1 MIATQATL
9 PEAARCPS
17 DGATRSQFFLILLV
31 IYACFFNGLTAFGLV
46 GPDEPRYASI
56 ARDMAA
62 GDDWVTPRLH
72 GDPWLEKPILYYWVA
87 AIGYRMFGDG
97 ELAARLPSTLGA
109 LTTLFALS
117 WVGWRFYGLTTAVL
131 FALIFPSS
139 IAVLTFARAAT
150 PDMLFT
156 ATLALSLAAAM
167 PLILIHPLRAAT
179 FYQIGFGT
187 ALGLAVL
194 AKGPAGVVLAGAGTV
209 IGALLA
215 QRGARVWRLAGP
227 WSLASFAVVAVPWYV
242 LCALRN
248 PEFIQ
253 IFLISHNVE
262 RFLTPVFQH
271 EQPFWFFGPVLLLG
285 LAPWTA
291 AILAGARGAAT
302 RLTGRVWTG
311 SPSLFLAG
319 WVLFPVIFFSLSR
332 SKLPGYVLPAV
343 PAVVMLLAHTLAL
356 ALGQRAARALGLGT
370 AAALGAMA
378 VTFLVAPAVESA
390 GVEGG
395 SVRQLA
401 VILGIAAIVAGY
413 LGNRGQLR
421 AVVATSA
428 LGVAL
433 TLWQLNAIVL
443 PVLDPSIS
451 SRTAARDAATQAN
464 GGPVRAYALHR
475 AWHYGLEYYLGQPIH
490 EWTREDPA
498 GAVVLTTNRGMRAMQ
513 VYGANLVVLRHISD
527 DAVLVRTGQPDG
539 RSMRFP

>member
-1 MIATQATL
+1 
-9 PEAARCPS
+9 
-17 DGATRSQFFLILLV
+17 
-31 IYACFFNGLTAFGLV
+31 
-46 GPDEPRYASI
+46 
-56 ARDMAA
+56 
-62 GDDWVTPRLH
+62 
-72 GDPWLEKPILYYWVA
+72 
-87 AIGYRMFGDG
+87 
-97 ELAARLPSTLGA
+97 
-109 LTTLFALS
+109 
-117 WVGWRFYGLTTAVL
+117 
-131 FALIFPSS
+131 
-139 IAVLTFARAAT
+139 
-150 PDMLFT
+150 
-156 ATLALSLAAAM
+156 
-167 PLILIHPLRAAT
+167 
-179 FYQIGFGT
+179 
-187 ALGLAVL
+187 
-194 AKGPAGVVLAGAGTV
+194 
-209 IGALLA
+209 
-215 QRGARVWRLAGP
+215 
-227 WSLASFAVVAVPWYV
+227 
-242 LCALRN
+242 
-248 PEFIQ
+248 
-253 IFLISHNVE
+253 
-262 RFLTPVFQH
+262 
-271 EQPFWFFGPVLLLG
+271 
-285 LAPWTA
+285 
-291 AILAGARGAAT
+291 
-302 RLTGRVWTG
+302 
-311 SPSLFLAG
+311 
-319 WVLFPVIFFSLSR
+319 
-332 SKLPGYVLPAV
+332 
-343 PAVVMLLAHTLAL
+343 
-356 ALGQRAARALGLGT
+356 
-370 AAALGAMA
+370 MA